1 MVLREAAAAGSR
13 GTRTGNRTTKK
24 MKNAIA
30 IAIATMTAGLVFSS
44 AASAEIV
51 VNLGTVTQIYPRPVI
66 TYTGSYGAFV
76 TTRVDTAGVRTI
88 TSFDI
93 SAIAQQLGGNL
104 ALVEIRV
111 RDTGTN
117 SYGMWSPGADIDLM
131 KVVGADLLTGTVTT
145 GYLGTIAPHIAE
157 TSATLANRLNQC
169 DAISGDD
176 QVNMQHY
183 ISLGRNG
190 VVSTRFSGF
199 AHGQTGGS
207 GSGGAGGP
215 GGWDGSGGGVTVY
228 GGVLVAAGMKLEISE
243 AGTGESFGAELVFE
257 STAVPAPGAM
267 ALLAGAGLLRRRR
280 R

>member
-1 MVLREAAAAGSR
+1 
-13 GTRTGNRTTKK
+13 
-24 MKNAIA
+24 
-30 IAIATMTAGLVFSS
+30 
-44 AASAEIV
+44 
-51 VNLGTVTQIYPRPVI
+51 
-66 TYTGSYGAFV
+66 
-76 TTRVDTAGVRTI
+76 
-88 TSFDI
+88 
-93 SAIAQQLGGNL
+93 
-104 ALVEIRV
+104 
-111 RDTGTN
+111 
-117 SYGMWSPGADIDLM
+117 
-131 KVVGADLLTGTVTT
+131 
-145 GYLGTIAPHIAE
+145 
-157 TSATLANRLNQC
+157 
-169 DAISGDD
+169 
-176 QVNMQHY
+176 MQHY

-199 AHGQTGGS
+199 AHGQTGAS